1 MTQQSETDSQL
12 MARLCQGD
20 DSALDLLIHRH
31 RAAAEQYARVLLQDA
46 GAAEEAVMDAFARV
60 YLLRERY
67 QPAFAFQIWLRVL
80 VRSRCL
86 DQLRR
91 RARQPIPVDDPVPQG
106 LAASPEALALQ
117 KEERLRLWEMLEEL
131 SEVDQRLLLG
141 YAMEGRSYRELA
153 DALHLSLPQVR
164 VRLHRI
170 RKRLRRKEDAAE

>member
-20 DSALDLLIHRH
+20 DSALDLLIQRH

-67 QPAFAFQIWLRVL
+67 QPAFAFQTWLRVL

-131 SEVDQRLLLG
+131 S
-141 YAMEGRSYRELA
+141 
-153 DALHLSLPQVR
+153 
-164 VRLHRI
+164 
-170 RKRLRRKEDAAE
+170 